1 MGEVGEVGR
10 FEGGFLAAV
19 GGSLR
24 EGDGGVGAGA
34 EGGGGGGSGGG
45 AVGGIVVGVVVGVI
59 ASVGVV
65 VGVVASVCVSRV
77 VVAGSVVIGVSIV
90 VVVGVTSVT
99 APLEVASQVISCVVC
114 ISVSSIR
121 RAIASRTVSSSGSSS
136 TLSSSQGLSL
146 AQVID
151 AKAESVDAAIVI
163 SVIIAG
169 VTLGSWV
176 ANLAWCKGA
185 SLVGKGRVTANGGD
199 LGGELLSNLLVQGS
213 SSVGSGVLVLL
224 EGSDLRVHGL
234 DRSAGDRLQSDG
246 SSVAFQGA
254 VDESEGHA
262 FYISGCLGIGE
273 SLVSSGL
280 LEAVYGSQ

>member
-45 AVGGIVVGVVVGVI
+45 AVGGVVVGVVV
-59 ASVGVV
+59 VV
-65 VGVVASVCVSRV
+65 
-77 VVAGSVVIGVSIV
+77 V

-114 ISVSSIR
+114 ISVSSVR

-185 SLVGKGRVTANGGD
+185 SLVGKGRVTADGGD

-280 LEAVYGSQ
+280 LEAVCGSQ